1 MICLNDPRIKKISVL
16 SEERILLNKLAQGES
31 DAFWQLWESYRD
43 YLYHRCRVWMGG
55 SQDDAQEVM
64 SLASLKA
71 WEKLPNYAHNI
82 TNLKG
87 WLNRFAHNL
96 CMDIHRQ
103 RDRHAVGVDNID
115 DVVSDRHE
123 TIISSSRH
131 PESALLKQELNIY
144 LRYCIDAL
152 PGKLHDV
159 LILNYYQNMSHADI
173 GKKLS
178 ISQANVA
185 KRLQKARQILK
196 RNLSQYFAGLSTV
209 AIDEAQ
215 SQELEQKDFQLS
227 IPADRIIE
235 EINYR
240 ITISCLETLPLV

>member
-1 MICLNDPRIKKISVL
+1 MICLNDPRIKKVSIL
-16 SEERILLNKLAQGES
+16 SEEEILLNKLAQGDA

-55 SQDDAQEVM
+55 SHDDAQEVM

-71 WEKLPNYAHNI
+71 WEKLPKYAHNI

-87 WLNRFAHNL
+87 WLNRFVHNL

-115 DVVSDRHE
+115 DVVSDRQE

-131 PESALLKQELNIY
+131 PESALLQQELKIY

-152 PGKLHDV
+152 PDKLHDV
-159 LILNYYQNMSHADI
+159 LILNYYQNMCHADI

-215 SQELEQKDFQLS
+215 SQELAQKDFQLLIS
-227 IPADRIIE
+227 TDSTIE

-240 ITISCLETLPLV
+240 ITISCLETLSLV